1 MAMYIEGGTLAFNEL
16 AFAPRDP
23 GTVQYLKDTAA
34 VVSQNLTETGRMF
47 MDSAREKWAHF
58 FGDNALRAARAAVRG
73 VQSMWD
79 ADVIKTLTTIAQMQ
93 HAPVVMQR
101 YIMAD
106 PVIRQMFLNQQLD
119 GYSDSYQNIHGQDI
133 GPDHYDYR
141 RLNNGLVEETE
152 EGGWVAWTYFDELV
166 EGDYELQFDQQ
177 LELKDSI
184 SNIVREIRKRRDDP
198 TSKYNASL

>member
-1 MAMYIEGGTLAFNEL
+1 MAMYIEGGALAFNEL
-16 AFAPRDP
+16 VYAPRDP
-23 GTVQYLKDTAA
+23 GTVQYLKDSAA
-34 VVSQNLTETGRMF
+34 QISQNLTDTGRMF
-47 MDSAREKWAHF
+47 MDTAREKWQHF

-73 VQSMWD
+73 VQTMWD
-79 ADVIKTLTTIAQMQ
+79 ADVIRVLSSIAQMQ

-106 PVIRQMFLNQQLD
+106 PTIRTMFLAQQLD
-119 GYSDSYQNIHGQDI
+119 GYSDSYQNVHGKDI
-133 GPDHYDYR
+133 GHSHYDYR

-152 EGGWVAWTYFDELV
+152 EDWVSWTFFDELV

-184 SNIVREIRKRRDDP
+184 SNIIREIRKRRDDP